1 MSLTCR
7 GLVKRPGWHR
17 RWRRKSW
24 GDRREIRKEGSPQTP
39 REENDSGPGMQLA
52 LSPASDRGHQVAW
65 EQISPWDSKQEQ
77 HLHGVMVVEGREK
90 WAEERMGDEEKQC
103 LWTVVSSFSLVEN
116 G

>member
-1 MSLTCR
+1 
-7 GLVKRPGWHR
+7 
-17 RWRRKSW
+17 
-24 GDRREIRKEGSPQTP
+24 
-39 REENDSGPGMQLA
+39 MQLA

-90 WAEERMGDEEKQC
+90 WAEERMGDKEKQH